1 MATNKT
7 EEAGLASASY
17 RENNKSLVA
26 SSTDTPQ
33 TIQSFDHA
41 ATKRLL
47 RKLDYHLIPFL
58 ALIYLS
64 VASRPF
70 ILYLLIAIY
79 SLCFLDRTN
88 VGNARLVKLEV
99 DLGMQGLDY
108 NIA

>member
-17 RENNKSLVA
+17 RENNKSLAA
-26 SSTDTPQ
+26 SSTDTP
-33 TIQSFDHA
+33 QSFDHA

-70 ILYLLIAIY
+70 ILHLLIAIY
-79 SLCFLDRTN
+79 SL
-88 VGNARLVKLEV
+88 
-99 DLGMQGLDY
+99 
-108 NIA
+108 